1 MYVTTKEVGR
11 LSLALADQGMEVFIE
26 GDAMKVL
33 LADGSY
39 RKVQIIDLPN
49 PNELFCYM
57 MSQQATA
64 MANLKEK

>member
-1 MYVTTKEVGR
+1 MYVTTGGVGR
-11 LSLALADQGMEVFIE
+11 LWEALTDRGLEVFIE
-26 GDAMKVL
+26 DDTMKVL